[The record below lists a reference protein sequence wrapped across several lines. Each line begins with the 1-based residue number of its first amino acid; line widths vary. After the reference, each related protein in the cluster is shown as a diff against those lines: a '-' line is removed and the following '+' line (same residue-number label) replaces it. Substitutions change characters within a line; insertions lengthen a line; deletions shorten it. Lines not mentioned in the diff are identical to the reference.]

1 MRAESTRS
9 GVTGLVLAVASAAAF
24 ATSGTFAKPLL
35 DAGWSPGAAVTGRIV
50 IAGLLLAVPGIVAL
64 RGRWMLLRDNLG
76 LVFLYGALA
85 VAGCQLFYFNAIQ
98 TLSVGVALLLEY
110 LGLVLVV
117 GWNWARDRRAPGTA
131 TVIGVVLAIAGL
143 VLVLDVLG
151 DTTVDL
157 AGVLWG
163 LGAAVGLATFFVVS
177 ANDSSRLPPI
187 TMAGA
192 GMFVGAAVLGAA
204 ALVGA
209 MPFEWTTHDVDLAG
223 RTMGYWVPL
232 LGVGLVAGAFS
243 YATGIAAARRLGS
256 KMAAF
261 VGLTEVLFA
270 VIFAWLFLDE
280 VLAAVQLVGGALI
293 LGGVAAVRADTDSDT
308 DDLEPAVGVEPLPD
322 TSAVDGQ

>member
-1 MRAESTRS
+1 MRVEPTRA

-50 IAGLLLAVPGIVAL
+50 IAGLLLAVPGVIAL
-64 RGRWMLLRDNLG
+64 RGRWTLLRDNMG
-76 LVFLYGALA
+76 LVVLYGALA
-85 VAGCQLFYFNAIQ
+85 VAGCQLFYFNAIR

-117 GWNWARDRRAPGTA
+117 GWNWARDRRPPGPA
-131 TVIGVVLAIAGL
+131 TMIGVVLAIAGL
-143 VLVLDVLG
+143 VLVLDVAG

-177 ANDSSRLPPI
+177 ANDSSGLPPI

-192 GMFVGAAVLGAA
+192 GMFVGATVLGTAA
-204 ALVGA
+204 VVGV

-223 RTMGYWVPL
+223 STMAYWVPL

-280 VLAAVQLVGGALI
+280 VLATVQFVGGALI
-293 LGGVAAVRADTDSDT
+293 LGGVAAVRADTDTST
-308 DDLEPAVGVEPLPD
+308 DDLEPAVGAEPLPD
-322 TSAVDGQ
+322 TSGVD